1 MATSTARVR
10 RSQSCSRVAAADG
23 HAAFVGATRRT
34 VGLLAVAATVA
45 AGLAMLRHAPLAAAI
60 ATLTAVLGLVW
71 LFGTEQ

>member
-1 MATSTARVR
+1 MRLPT
-10 RSQSCSRVAAADG
+10 G